1 MGNLLVSLM
10 RNLMSIAI
18 QGLHKMS
25 GVSNDPQQRERV
37 HVRKRSRKTWYNCS
51 NPFPFRGDLK
61 EELMPAHP
69 ISEVGELLF
78 SPNMLVLKYRLKA
91 VQLRQTLRAG
101 PQRMCSKQLHSPSH
115 GANALWIKT
124 QEEEVPSFLTAE
136 AIRCTE
142 VSCSPAPHSLRQ
154 SPAQPWAD
162 FVATSHCSIVY
173 HFINWHFILKA
184 SLDQLTYSSQNLCTV
199 KKHSLFHVLFRK
211 TFPWTWPRWVSG
223 NHWVRRELSSTHAGA
238 HCSNKWQIYTNI
250 IHQHIYAFPSKHVFL
265 GHASNF
271 ITGEQTNRK
280 MKLS

>member
-1 MGNLLVSLM
+1 MRVSLCFRTFIRSLARTVMGNLLVSLM

-37 HVRKRSRKTWYNCS
+37 YVRKRSRKTWYNCS

-61 EELMPAHP
+61 EELIPAHP

-78 SPNMLVLKYRLKA
+78 SPNMLVLKYHLKA

-136 AIRCTE
+136 AVRCTE
-142 VSCSPAPHSLRQ
+142 VTCVPLHHTVCGRAQLSPGQSL
-154 SPAQPWAD
+154 WLLHT
-162 FVATSHCSIVY
+162 VV
-173 HFINWHFILKA
+173 
-184 SLDQLTYSSQNLCTV
+184 LCTI
-199 KKHSLFHVLFRK
+199 SL
-211 TFPWTWPRWVSG
+211 TDI
-223 NHWVRRELSSTHAGA
+223 SS
-238 HCSNKWQIYTNI
+238 
-250 IHQHIYAFPSKHVFL
+250 
-265 GHASNF
+265 
-271 ITGEQTNRK
+271 
-280 MKLS
+280 